1 MQFRRSAL
9 SPVRFFTARAIATRA
24 LATRAVTAS
33 VLMLAAL
40 LTGMSAGASPG
51 HAADRSLTS
60 RLFGERVAEGASA
73 WDKAMT
79 SSLRLIAART
89 GSTPLPGEAAIA
101 AGVEITLAPGWKT
114 YWRNPGDSGIAPVFD
129 FSRSR
134 NVAAVEV
141 AYPMPQRFE
150 LPGDI
155 SFGYED
161 RVVFPLSVTPAD
173 PSRPVTLTAD
183 VVYGA
188 CEELCIPVEAS
199 AELDLP
205 ARSGGATEF
214 AGLIARWQAMVP
226 ADHEARVEA
235 ADIVTRD
242 GQDWLHL
249 RVSASAPLAAP
260 VLIAEPMSGDEGG
273 MGTLYLGPL
282 DMTYEGDAAE
292 FMLPAKPLRDAQGL
306 AQTGGSFR
314 ITLADL
320 GPMPDGAMKPVWAQQ
335 FELHLPPRDGSGSH

>member
-24 LATRAVTAS
+24 IATRVVAAS
-33 VLMLAAL
+33 AFMLVAL

-51 HAADRSLTS
+51 HAADRSLAS
-60 RLFGERVAEGASA
+60 RLFGERVPEGASA

-79 SSLRLIAART
+79 SSLRLVAART
-89 GSTPLPGEAAIA
+89 GSKPLPGEAAIA

-114 YWRNPGDSGIAPVFD
+114 YWRNPGDSGIAPAFD
-129 FSRSR
+129 FSRSQ

-141 AYPMPQRFE
+141 AYPMPQRFD

-173 PSRPVTLTAD
+173 PARPVTLAAD
-183 VVYGA
+183 VIYGA

-226 ADHEARVEA
+226 ADHEARIEA
-235 ADIVTRD
+235 ADIITRD

-249 RVSASAPLAAP
+249 RVIASAPLAAP
-260 VLIAEPMSGDEGG
+260 VLIAEPMPGEEGS
-273 MGTLYLGPL
+273 MGALYLGSL
-282 DMTYEGDAAE
+282 EMRFEGDAAD

-306 AQTGGSFR
+306 AQAGGSFR
-314 ITLADL
+314 VTLADV

-335 FELHLPPRDGSGSH
+335 FELHLPPRETSESH